1 MSGEERL
8 GADGVGE
15 AMALV
20 PDTQQIENDDKYRC
34 QHYKRKCR
42 FVVSLVIHLFASLF
56 IKMIKS
62 NKIMEII

>member
-42 FVVSLVIHLFASLF
+42 FVVSKVIHFLLPYLL
-56 IKMIKS
+56 K
-62 NKIMEII
+62 